1 MSRQMVKKISC
12 GFCKKAGFFGKAA
25 CHPVKECPVL
35 AKTECRYCHKMGHT
49 KSHCQ
54 VLKVKNER
62 RRNTSV
68 NRRSNIRQ
76 TRLNLNGWT
85 QVPKGR
91 FRTNAL
97 KEEAS
102 SKPSARFSG
111 RYAVLE
117 EQKPSFKVDVPKV
130 VTKEPELQGVWGNKP
145 IVAETP
151 KVVEEPKV
159 EYSIKE
165 MAKALKVQPA
175 LMVKWGDAAMEEDS
189 ESDCDSD
196 CEEEIVLDSFGRP
209 TVDNSAW

>member
-1 MSRQMVKKISC
+1 MVKKISC

-49 KSHCQ
+49 KSHCS
-54 VLKVKNER
+54 VLKEKNSR

-68 NRRSNIRQ
+68 NRRSNIRP

-91 FRTNAL
+91 FRGNTL
-97 KEEAS
+97 KRNAS

-111 RYAVLE
+111 RFAVLE
-117 EQKPSFKVDVPKV
+117 EQKPSFKVDIPTV

-145 IVAETP
+145 VVEETP

-165 MAKALKVQPA
+165 MAKALKVKPA
-175 LMVKWGDAAMEEDS
+175 LMVNWGDAAMEEDS

>member
-25 CHPVKECPVL
+25 AHSVKECPVL
-35 AKTECRYCHKMGHT
+35 AKTECRYCHKVGHT

-54 VLKVKNER
+54 VLKAKNER

-68 NRRSNIRQ
+68 NRRSNVRQ

-91 FRTNAL
+91 IRVNAL

-102 SKPSARFSG
+102 SKPTARFSG
-111 RYAVLE
+111 RFAVLE
-117 EQKPSFKVDVPKV
+117 EHKPSFKVDVPTV
-130 VTKEPELQGVWGNKP
+130 VTKEPELQGFWGNKP

-165 MAKALKVQPA
+165 MTEALKVKPSFM
-175 LMVKWGDAAMEEDS
+175 MVKWGDAAMEEDDP
-189 ESDCDSD
+189 ED
-196 CEEEIVLDSFGRP
+196 EEF
-209 TVDNSAW
+209 

>member
-1 MSRQMVKKISC
+1 MVKKISC

-25 CHPVKECPVL
+25 AHSVKECPVL
-35 AKTECRYCHKMGHT
+35 AKTECRYCHKVGHT

-54 VLKVKNER
+54 VLKAKNER

-68 NRRSNIRQ
+68 NRRSNVRQ

-91 FRTNAL
+91 IRVNAL

-102 SKPSARFSG
+102 SKPTARFSG
-111 RYAVLE
+111 RFAVLE
-117 EQKPSFKVDVPKV
+117 EHKPSFKVDVPTV
-130 VTKEPELQGVWGNKP
+130 VTKEPELQGFWGNKP

-165 MAKALKVQPA
+165 MTEALKVKPSFM
-175 LMVKWGDAAMEEDS
+175 MVKWGDAAMEEDS

-209 TVDNSAW
+209 AVDNSAW